1 MYRFSPIR
9 NTVVFI
15 FLISATIMSYAIESG
30 KYRNGVIIEGDLHD
44 IDTVHNIIV
53 DLDMSQCSVEG
64 MTIPEF
70 IEYLKSDNPDIES
83 DYTKA
88 LIDYKLDF
96 INEANNS
103 LKNRRLRLCNK
114 CDSPIRMTIKIIETT
129 RKGNEILYDYIF
141 SNNTTNETI
150 AIIRV
155 YTKDGRFGDFLNLMG
170 DATREA
176 GEQFGAI
183 YRRFTK

>member
-1 MYRFSPIR
+1 
-9 NTVVFI
+9 
-15 FLISATIMSYAIESG
+15 MSYAIESG
-30 KYRNGVIIEGDLHD
+30 KYRNGVIIEGNLHD

-70 IEYLKSDNPDIES
+70 FEYLKSDNPDIES
-83 DYTKA
+83 DYKKA

-96 INEANNS
+96 IKIANKS
-103 LKNRRLRLCNK
+103 LKNRHVRLCNN
-114 CDSPIRMTIKIIETT
+114 CDAPIRMTIKIVETT

-141 SNNTTNETI
+141 CNNTTDETI
-150 AIIRV
+150 AIVRA
-155 YTKDGRFGDFLNLMG
+155 YTKNGRIGDFLNLMG

-176 GEQFGAI
+176 GEQFGTI
-183 YRRFTK
+183 YRRLTK